1 MFLAGEANLAPEIGH
16 GFTLSTR
23 DFQNC
28 CVMNQSCGGPA
39 VVSLAVDS
47 DPISVADSD
56 QFGADTALL
65 RF

>member
-1 MFLAGEANLAPEIGH
+1 
-16 GFTLSTR
+16 
-23 DFQNC
+23 
-28 CVMNQSCGGPA
+28 MNQSCGGPA